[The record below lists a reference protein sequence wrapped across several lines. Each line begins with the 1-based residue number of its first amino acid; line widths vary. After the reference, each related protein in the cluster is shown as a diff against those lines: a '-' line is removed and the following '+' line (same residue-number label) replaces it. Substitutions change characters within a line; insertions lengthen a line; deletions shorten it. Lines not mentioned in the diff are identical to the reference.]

1 MVPTAAPAAPEVE
14 VANPSAVD
22 EAACA
27 PSPPSGPGRRFG
39 SSSSLPLP
47 VRSIA
52 SIVVAEV
59 LTPIGSLESGE
70 SDAGRRT
77 EYDAVT
83 QSQAVVY
90 GRVRVRVCVWG
101 YLGLL
106 SGDVRSKGEQGKQ
119 NQRSCSSIGCEFDA
133 LLTAAFSCSAYSGGH
148 HPELACVFS
157 HLPAPPPLRLYCTA
171 YSVSQGEAQWA
182 QWAHDLCSPKPG
194 KPLSQAQQFG

>member
-22 EAACA
+22 GAACV

-59 LTPIGSLESGE
+59 LTPIDSLESGE

-133 LLTAAFSCSAYSGGH
+133 LQLR
-148 HPELACVFS
+148 LS
-157 HLPAPPPLRLYCTA
+157 HVLHTPAGITLNSPVCFRTCPPPFSTPRMH
-171 YSVSQGEAQWA
+171 SVQRKPRQ
-182 QWAHDLCSPKPG
+182 SPMGPMG
-194 KPLSQAQQFG
+194 T